1 MGRLSDVLFMCHNSE
16 TPSSGAVPVHLPI
29 PLSLVSAVL
38 GICILM
44 L

>member
-1 MGRLSDVLFMCHNSE
+1 MGRLPDVLFMCDDSE
-16 TPSSGAVPVHLPI
+16 PPSSGAVPVHLPV